1 MVAKRADPI
10 RDKEL
15 CRQILRRVDSINPV
29 IALQL
34 ELEALTGLRYC
45 DSSRLRPSDVL
56 INGVIRSHFD
66 VVQQKVYNHLITKG
80 ATPAKAK
87 ARATMT
93 VYVGEALR
101 DVIDDVLNLQEGKQY
116 LFESSDKTG
125 KPYTAQ
131 WINKILKTVAM
142 ELRLNFQLSS
152 HSFRKTFAMAMV
164 GLDSKLTV
172 TSKALGHARVSSTE
186 HYLSTMD
193 NDVANLVSQIK
204 Y

>member
-10 RDKEL
+10 REREL

-45 DSSRLRPSDVL
+45 DSSRLTPADVL
-56 INGVIRSHFD
+56 INGVIRSNFD

-87 ARATMT
+87 AKAVIT
-93 VYVGEALR
+93 VHVGDALR
-101 DVIDDVLNLQEGKQY
+101 EVIEDILNIQEGKRY
-116 LFESSDKTG
+116 LFESEKTG

-131 WINKILKTVAM
+131 WVNKILKTVAREM
-142 ELRLNFQLSS
+142 KLNFQLSS
-152 HSFRKTFAMAMV
+152 HSFRKTFAMSLV
-164 GLDSKLTV
+164 GLDSKLTE
-172 TSKALGHARVSSTE
+172 TSKALGHSSVSSTE

-193 NDVANLVSQIK
+193 SNVANLVTQIR